1 MSKDPKIY
9 INDIL
14 NHINLAQEF
23 ASQMAYEE
31 LIKDLQACYAI
42 SRCFEIIGEASIR
55 IPLTLREK
63 YPEVPW
69 SKIIS
74 MRNIIV
80 HDYSGVDYLTVWETL
95 KKDLPELKQQIEKI
109 LSDR

>member
-14 NHINLAQEF
+14 NHINLAQGF
-23 ASQMAYEE
+23 ARQMAYEE